1 MINKVFFDL
10 DNTLIYSASQEPDQD
25 HFIVAL
31 DGGEFYYTIVRP
43 SAKQI
48 IDFARDLVGENN
60 VYILTA
66 SIKEYATQICE
77 KAGFNFPA
85 SHIHSRED
93 IGKYKYYG
101 AYGAENTM
109 TNPDIANK
117 NNVLIDNLHYRYNV
131 DKMAYIGINHEN
143 YLHIESYYGVNN
155 KEEQFFKIVSDFI
168 LLSDR
173 PLKNENN
180 K

>member
-1 MINKVFFDL
+1 MISKVFFDL

-31 DGGEFYYTIVRP
+31 DDGEFYYTIVRP

-48 IDFARDLVGENN
+48 VDFTRDIVGDNN

-66 SIKEYATQICE
+66 AIKEYATQICE

-101 AYGAENTM
+101 AYRSENTM
-109 TNPDIANK
+109 ANPDIANK
-117 NNVLIDNLHYRYNV
+117 NNVLIDNLIFRYNL
-131 DKMAYIGINHEN
+131 DKMDYIDINHEN
-143 YLHIESYYGVNN
+143 YLNIKSYYGVNYPDDT
-155 KEEQFFKIVSDFI
+155 FFDDVSNFI
-168 LLSDR
+168 LSKHSL
-173 PLKNENN
+173 
-180 K
+180 